1 MLLATVSALLAT
13 TLLQGRLYSL
23 FTVSLYCDYR
33 FKCVCLLL
41 SLSIMQLE
49 YIIVKFSIT
58 TLHHDDI
65 INDSTFLKLLFPI
78 KL

>member
-49 YIIVKFSIT
+49 YIIVK
-58 TLHHDDI
+58 
-65 INDSTFLKLLFPI
+65 LK
-78 KL
+78 